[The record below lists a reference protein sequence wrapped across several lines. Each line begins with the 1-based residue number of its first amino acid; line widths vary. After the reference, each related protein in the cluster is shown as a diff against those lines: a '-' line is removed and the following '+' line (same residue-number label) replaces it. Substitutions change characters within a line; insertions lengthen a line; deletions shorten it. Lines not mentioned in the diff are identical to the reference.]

1 MTEGPRKPDWRP
13 QKQDG
18 LGHVFAATRYS
29 LGGVRRLWRETAFQ
43 HETLAF
49 ALIIGIF
56 IFAGAP
62 LWGFVG
68 ACLLYLLTASIEA
81 LNTAVEELTD
91 HASPHY
97 SKMAQ
102 HAKDLGSFAVFCLLL
117 ANGVWAAY
125 VLASLWGWA
134 A

>member
-1 MTEGPRKPDWRP
+1 MSERP
-13 QKQDG
+13 QKHSG
-18 LGHVFAATRYS
+18 IGHIFAAARYS
-29 LGGVRRLWRETAFQ
+29 LGGVKRLWRETAFQ

-56 IFAGAP
+56 IFARAP

-68 ACLLYLLTASIEA
+68 AILLYLLTASIEA

-91 HASPHY
+91 HASPGY
-97 SKMAQ
+97 SKMAE

-117 ANGVWAAY
+117 ANGIWAAF
-125 VLASLWGWA
+125 VLASHWGWLA